1 MRWGT
6 PYKIERGDQVQSHPL
21 PKKTIC
27 HGRPNLLMP
36 KRQGNCSSEDGHS
49 VVSGHDS
56 GTDHKQVNNC
66 RPNRAQAPLT
76 ESHSIEIVCDF
87 SAEVR
92 YVG

>member
-1 MRWGT
+1 
-6 PYKIERGDQVQSHPL
+6 
-21 PKKTIC
+21 
-27 HGRPNLLMP
+27 MP

-87 SAEVR
+87 FAEVR
-92 YVG
+92 YVGKLSKAAMFTAEDISDGAELGV